1 MRSSEKAVPGL
12 KRALARFHLINLRI
26 GAILGAGVCA
36 RTGQP
41 IAPFAN
47 PGVGMRFAIPRLGCL
62 FAGQW
67 HREYASM
74 MPPAGSA
81 YTCRVQ

>member
-12 KRALARFHLINLRI
+12 KRALARFPLINLRI
-26 GAILGAGVCA
+26 GAFLGVGVCA
-36 RTGQP
+36 RTGHP
-41 IAPFAN
+41 IAQFADT
-47 PGVGMRFAIPRLGCL
+47 GVGMRLAIPRLGCL